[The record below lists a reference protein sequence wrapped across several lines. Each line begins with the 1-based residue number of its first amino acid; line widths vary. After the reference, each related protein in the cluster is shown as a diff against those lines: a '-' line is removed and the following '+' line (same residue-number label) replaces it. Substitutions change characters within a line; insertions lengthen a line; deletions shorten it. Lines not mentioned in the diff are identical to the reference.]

1 MILQM
6 ATRRITVE
14 EARKLQN
21 PNGVVHYNRS
31 THPPPP
37 ASGKPVHGRS
47 PEPKKISTH
56 EIMNEEDEDQPAV
69 WEPSDTVADT
79 LKTLKYF
86 QDFRWNG
93 KKSKKK
99 EIRESY
105 DNFDEWLNES
115 VAEIIR
121 EEREKENNLFK

>member
-31 THPPPP
+31 THPPP
-37 ASGKPVHGRS
+37 